1 MKRSPLASIFLI
13 VAVDVLGFTIIL
25 PLLPFYAESFGASAL
40 VVGTLISTYGFCQ
53 LIAGPILGHL
63 SDRFGR
69 KPVLLVSQCGTLI
82 GFLILA
88 FARSLPLIFLSRIID
103 GITAGNLSV
112 AQAYI
117 SDVTEAKDR
126 AKSFGLIGIAFGLG
140 FLIGPA
146 ISGVLAHFNYQ
157 YPIFAAAGLSL
168 ASILATYFL
177 LPRVAH
183 MTVHAGEEADR
194 SFSPKIYSESFRD
207 PALGPLLRQ
216 FASFI
221 FTFVLFMSGFALFAE
236 RRFTFHG
243 AAFGAREVG
252 VAFAYAGFLG
262 VIIQGG
268 LIGRLVKRFGE
279 ARLVKIGFV
288 CMFSAFLCLS
298 VTATIPLLALVIAV
312 YFFGS
317 SVLRPSLTSL
327 ITLSAGKHRQGVT
340 LGLTQSLMS
349 ISQVVAPLVCGVLI
363 EHMLLRQ
370 WAWLGA
376 FAAAIGVMLS
386 LWYRPLKAEIKS
398 PV

>member
-1 MKRSPLASIFLI
+1 MKRSPLASVFLI

-25 PLLPFYAESFGASAL
+25 PLLPFYAEKFGASPL
-40 VVGTLISTYGFCQ
+40 VVGALVSAYGLCQ

-69 KPVLLVSQCGTLI
+69 KPILLVSQFGTLV

-88 FARSLPLIFLSRIID
+88 FAKSLPLIFLSRIID

-146 ISGVLAHFNYQ
+146 TSGVLAHFNYQ

-168 ASILATYFL
+168 TSILATYFL
-177 LPRVAH
+177 LPSVS
-183 MTVHAGEEADR
+183 MTVHAGEEAGQR
-194 SFSPKIYSESFRD
+194 FSPKIYSDSFRD
-207 PALGPLLRQ
+207 PALGPLFRQ
-216 FASFI
+216 FLAFI
-221 FTFVLFMSGFALFAE
+221 FSFVIFMSGFALFAE
-236 RRFTFHG
+236 RRFTFRG
-243 AAFGAREVG
+243 VPFGAREVG
-252 VAFAYAGFLG
+252 VAFAFAGFLG
-262 VIIQGG
+262 VIVQAG

-279 ARLVKIGFV
+279 AQLVRVGFA
-288 CMFSAFLCLS
+288 CISFGFLCLGVAKS
-298 VTATIPLLALVIAV
+298 IPFLAFVIV
-312 YFFGS
+312 VSFFGS
-317 SVLRPSLTSL
+317 SLLRPSLTSL
-327 ITLSAGKHRQGVT
+327 ITRNASKNQQGVT

-349 ISQVVAPLVCGVLI
+349 ISQVVGPLLSGVLI
-363 EHMLLRQ
+363 EHALLKE

-376 FAAAIGVMLS
+376 IVTAIGFFLT
-386 LWYRPLKAEIKS
+386 Y
-398 PV
+398 